1 MHELDTDWETVG
13 PFEWRQEVCRREKHR
28 LLGIDRPLFRVFIK
42 GPAGA
47 VYADDIVWCA
57 GREDLL
63 SVYYWE
69 MIAVLD
75 GHYHCC
81 FSGKTF
87 TF

>member
-1 MHELDTDWETVG
+1 MQEQHTDWETVG
-13 PFEWRQEVCRREKHR
+13 PFEWRQEVCGREINR
-28 LLGIDRPLFRVFIK
+28 LIGLDRPLFRVFIR
-42 GPAGA
+42 GPAGS
-47 VYADDIVWCA
+47 VYADDIVWCV
-57 GREDLL
+57 GREDILA
-63 SVYYWE
+63 VYYWE